1 MNYFARDKEEDLE
14 VVLAMAS
21 PSLLIKFGELWDLS
35 IFMKIRVS
43 KKNTLPGEKPKPVK
57 THSRSA
63 IVVPEMV
70 GSIVGVYN
78 GKSFVNVEIK
88 FDMIG
93 RYNIIDFMKL

>member
-1 MNYFARDKEEDLE
+1 
-14 VVLAMAS
+14 
-21 PSLLIKFGELWDLS
+21 
-35 IFMKIRVS
+35 VS

-57 THSRSA
+57 THARSA

-78 GKSFVNVEIK
+78 GKAFVNVEIK

-93 RYNIIDFMKL
+93 R

>member
-1 MNYFARDKEEDLE
+1 MSNWLSYFVRDKEDDLE
-14 VVLAMAS
+14 VVLDMGS
-21 PSLLIKFGELWDLS
+21 QNSLIRYLIILYIS
-35 IFMKIRVS
+35 QIRVS

-78 GKSFVNVEIK
+78 GKQFVNVEIK

-93 RYNIIDFMKL
+93 RLTW